1 MSSKYWYDL
10 CRFFRNDSSLIHPN
24 NIPKIDLAFYAV
36 SSLLDLIPFF
46 SDLASNLEWMS
57 LMLTSLKL
65 VMISR

>member
-10 CRFFRNDSSLIHPN
+10 CRFFRNDSSFIHPN
-24 NIPKIDLAFYAV
+24 SIAKIDLAFNAI
-36 SSLLDLIPFF
+36 SSWFDLMPFL
-46 SDLASNLEWMS
+46 SDLASNLEYMS